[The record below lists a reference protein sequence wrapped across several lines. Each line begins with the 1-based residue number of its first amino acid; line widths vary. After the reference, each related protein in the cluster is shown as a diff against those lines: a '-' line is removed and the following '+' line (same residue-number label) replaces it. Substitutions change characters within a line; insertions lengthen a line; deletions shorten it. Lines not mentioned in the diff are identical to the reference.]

1 MLPVDFCSAKSVGI
15 VGLQIN
21 VIVYYKYTGAQ
32 VRVNMQYINR
42 TKNEFPRRV
51 LSWQLQGMI
60 NYTVSLLRHILVI
73 SFWSCCFICLVPGVL
88 HCINRYIR
96 YASFLSMQIQI
107 WVNHKLIKIHG
118 LLKYYS
124 LQICAELK

>member
-42 TKNEFPRRV
+42 TKNEFSTPCIELAV
-51 LSWQLQGMI
+51 
-60 NYTVSLLRHILVI
+60 TRHDK
-73 SFWSCCFICLVPGVL
+73 L
-88 HCINRYIR
+88 HCVITQAHPRNF
-96 YASFLSMQIQI
+96 FL
-107 WVNHKLIKIHG
+107 V
-118 LLKYYS
+118 LLFHM
-124 LQICAELK
+124 LGTRCAALYKQVHQVRFFPFNANTDMG